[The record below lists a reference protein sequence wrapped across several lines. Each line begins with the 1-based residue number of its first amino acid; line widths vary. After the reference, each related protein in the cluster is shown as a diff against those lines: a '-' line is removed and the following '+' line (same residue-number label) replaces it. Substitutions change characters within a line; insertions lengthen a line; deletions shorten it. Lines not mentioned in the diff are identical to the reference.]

1 MDQLH
6 FDKSAFSSGK
16 KKNKNIQLNQLKSF
30 LVTIKCEMINW
41 RTALAVDMHHST
53 MLKTTTY
60 HIRWSSLSSCV
71 DAYLLSLP
79 KYLHEMVRR

>member
-16 KKNKNIQLNQLKSF
+16 KKNKNIELEQLQSF
-30 LVTIKCEMINW
+30 LVTVKCEMMNW
-41 RTALAVDMHHST
+41 GTALAVDIHHTT
-53 MLKTTTY
+53 MMNTMTY

-71 DAYLLSLP
+71 YLLYPP
-79 KYLHEMVRR
+79 K